1 VAARFPSHR
10 VVAPNVYVEI
20 GGIDFEDFESGQ
32 IFEHRPGRTFGADEN
47 ARHAARSLDLSPRHV
62 DAHHRE
68 ALGLE
73 GVIAEPFVLAVVTA
87 MTTKTFGKVVAN
99 LGWKHVTFPHPVRP
113 GDTVYA
119 ESEIL
124 DTRASRS
131 RPTQGI
137 LRVRTRALD
146 QRGHEVCVFE
156 RDILL
161 YRKGHGPYADAG
173 YS

>member
-1 VAARFPSHR
+1 MARFLFHR
-10 VVAPNVYVEI
+10 VVAPNVYLEVN
-20 GGIDFEDFESGQ
+20 GVDFEDFEVGQ
-32 IFEHRPGRTFGADEN
+32 VFEHRPGRTFDAAEN
-47 ARHAARSLDLSPRHV
+47 ARHAARSLDLSPRHL
-62 DAHHRE
+62 DAHYRE
-68 ALGLE
+68 ALGAE
-73 GVIAEPFVLAVVTA
+73 PSIAEPFLLGVVTA

-99 LGWKHVTFPHPVRP
+99 LGWKRVTFPHPVRP

-146 QRGHEVCVFE
+146 QRGREVCAFE
-156 RDILL
+156 REILL
-161 YRKGHGPYADAG
+161 HRKGHGPYADAG
-173 YS
+173 Y